1 MCMYGYQSSK
11 KTVKQF
17 GFSNFDTDL
26 EELQVSKNEF
36 KKRFYNMK
44 QKLLKNAFS
53 WHQSPKYFYSM
64 VIVFGTKNA
73 ILLSLLSLF
82 IKVTVA
88 DCT

>member
-44 QKLLKNAFS
+44 QKLLKKAFC
-53 WHQSPKYFYSM
+53 WHQSLKYCYSM
-64 VIVFGTKNA
+64 VIVFSTKNA